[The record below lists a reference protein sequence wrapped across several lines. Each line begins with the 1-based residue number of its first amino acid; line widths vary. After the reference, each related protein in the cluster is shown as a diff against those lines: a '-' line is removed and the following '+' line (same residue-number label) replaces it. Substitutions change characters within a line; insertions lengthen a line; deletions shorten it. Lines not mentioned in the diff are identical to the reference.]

1 MKLLKCKCLKHI
13 KPKSGL
19 DEAEQYPPFENNEKP
34 FRIAFFSAT
43 ATEVAA
49 FQKGNEEFEG
59 NFTIDFYESR
69 LTLESVSLVNGAEGV
84 CIFVHDDASAEVL
97 KVLKQQGVKILALRC
112 SGTNNVDQ
120 KTAMDLGETRIIR
133 GISSISSISFRSFIF
148 LSISFYFFLCNL
160 LCFKKLQGSPWSGSL
175 ATAPRPRQSTRWPWP
190 HQ

>member
-1 MKLLKCKCLKHI
+1 M
-13 KPKSGL
+13 
-19 DEAEQYPPFENNEKP
+19 
-34 FRIAFFSAT
+34 
-43 ATEVAA
+43 AA

-133 GISSISSISFRSFIF
+133 GISMYFKYFFPF
-148 LSISFYFFLCNL
+148 LHIPFYFFLL
-160 LCFKKLQGSPWSGSL
+160 M
-175 ATAPRPRQSTRWPWP
+175 
-190 HQ
+190 